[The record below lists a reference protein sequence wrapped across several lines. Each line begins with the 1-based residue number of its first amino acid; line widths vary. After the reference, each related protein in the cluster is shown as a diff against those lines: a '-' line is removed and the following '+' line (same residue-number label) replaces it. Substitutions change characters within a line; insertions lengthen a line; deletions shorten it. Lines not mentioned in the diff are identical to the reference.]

1 MSEIL
6 TYSSNMSG
14 FSKVGKTNK
23 TKNQLKALKA
33 LRDLLKVVE
42 EKCSSSF
49 KFGDG
54 NTVLSNK
61 AVTILET
68 IGKNGASIK
77 LDAIQNDLP
86 LLLRKDSI
94 KNVMLRSS

>member
-1 MSEIL
+1 M
-6 TYSSNMSG
+6 
-14 FSKVGKTNK
+14 GKTNK

-33 LRDLLKVVE
+33 LRDLLTVAE

-61 AVTILET
+61 GVTILAT
-68 IGKNGASIK
+68 IGKNVASIK
-77 LDAIQNDLP
+77 PDAIQNDLP

>member
-1 MSEIL
+1 M
-6 TYSSNMSG
+6 T
-14 FSKVGKTNK
+14 V
-23 TKNQLKALKA
+23 A
-33 LRDLLKVVE
+33 E

-61 AVTILET
+61 AVTILAT

-77 LDAIQNDLP
+77 PDAIQNDQP

>member
-1 MSEIL
+1 M
-6 TYSSNMSG
+6 
-14 FSKVGKTNK
+14 GKTNK

-33 LRDLLKVVE
+33 LRDLWKVVE

-94 KNVMLRSS
+94 KNVMLRSSFQMMK

>member
-1 MSEIL
+1 M
-6 TYSSNMSG
+6 
-14 FSKVGKTNK
+14 GKTNK
-23 TKNQLKALKA
+23 TKNQVKALKA

-77 LDAIQNDLP
+77 PDAIQNDLP

-94 KNVMLRSS
+94 KNVMLRSSFQMMK

>member
-1 MSEIL
+1 M
-6 TYSSNMSG
+6 
-14 FSKVGKTNK
+14 GKTNK

-33 LRDLLKVVE
+33 LRDLLTVAE

-49 KFGDG
+49 KYG

-61 AVTILET
+61 GVTILAT

-77 LDAIQNDLP
+77 PDAIQNDLP